1 MAFFRVSIGG
11 GGGSGSD
18 IYLGQAPDAVWAS
31 NGSNL
36 NNNVVA
42 TVAVTQKPRFVMVIM
57 LSSNAKEGLVGL
69 YDVKNDK
76 AYRFGYW
83 QSSVQDSIWT
93 NYSSYIT
100 SVTDTTVTVKQVYSN
115 ASVRTWVNC
124 YYDNGGSSGG
134 GIIDY
139 NFVKNMVD
147 NHTHTYEIVSVS
159 SGRITVNEGGVYID
173 RSNKVVYMYLDFNIA
188 KTETPSTHYALAQ
201 FSPMATATELMPAN
215 TGDDLGLLITEYTTE
230 TNTPRYNMIRSG
242 GNAYIGTSKKFTS
255 GNRSKIYG
263 VWTLY
268 TA

>member
-18 IYLGQAPDAVWAS
+18 IYLGQAPDATWAS

-57 LSSNAKEGLVGL
+57 LSSNAKEGLIGL

-83 QSSVQDSIWT
+83 SSAKQDSIWT

-147 NHTHTYEIVSVS
+147 NHTHTYEWDGSDVAD
-159 SGRITVNEGGVYID
+159 VNDGGMYID
-173 RSNKVVYMYLDFNIA
+173 YSNKVVYAYADFTLKKNI
-188 KTETPSTHYALAQ
+188 TVSTQTIILKIQNVTGLLPYDASNNTMLKLPVLV
-201 FSPMATATELMPAN
+201 STTATNNPVYVMFKNGSN
-215 TGDDLGLLITEYTTE
+215 TCLGSTTNVVNG
-230 TNTPRYNMIRSG
+230 TRSVVW
-242 GNAYIGTSKKFTS
+242 
-255 GNRSKIYG
+255 G
-263 VWTLY
+263 VWSLRSL
-268 TA
+268 